1 LVADIFDEVEEQL
14 RSEKYR
20 NIFFRVLPWAVG
32 LGLAALIGAFGWWG
46 WDSWHTRAANKASE
60 NYSVALDL
68 VQSDPDR
75 AFTKFEEVVK
85 GPSRAY
91 KALALM
97 QQGAIRL
104 EAHKTPEAVKLY
116 DQAAK
121 DAPDVVIADMARL
134 KSALALM
141 DTAPYAAM
149 EERLKPLTE
158 EKRPY
163 RAEAFEALAMAKLQA
178 GRAKD
183 ARSDFSVLTLMASA
197 PQSVRERAQAA
208 ISLIDSGSAK
218 ELPAVVKAAAAL
230 PPMPTLPPGL
240 LPQAAPQPDASAGAA
255 G

>member
-1 LVADIFDEVEEQL
+1 MADIFDEVEEQL
-14 RSEKYR
+14 RSEQYR
-20 NIFFRVLPWAVG
+20 KLFFQVLPWAIGIGV
-32 LGLAALIGAFGWWG
+32 AALVIAFGWWG
-46 WDSWHTRAANKASE
+46 WDSWRTRAANKASE
-60 NYSVALDL
+60 DYSAALDL
-68 VQSDPDR
+68 TQASPDK
-75 AFTKFEEVVK
+75 AYAKFELVVK

-97 QQGAIRL
+97 HQGAIRL
-104 EAHKTPEAVKLY
+104 EEKKTAEAVKLY
-116 DQAAK
+116 DAAAK
-121 DAPDVVIADMARL
+121 DAPDPVMADMARL

-141 DTAPYAAM
+141 DTAPYAAI

-158 EKRPY
+158 EKRPF

-197 PQSVRERAQAA
+197 PQSMRERAQAA
-208 ISLIDSGSAK
+208 ISLIDSGTAK
-218 ELPAVVKAAAAL
+218 DLPAAVKAAAAL

-240 LPQAAPQPDASAGAA
+240 LPQAAPQTEDPAGAA

>member
-134 KSALALM
+134 KSALALL
-141 DTAPYAAM
+141 DTAPYA
-149 EERLKPLTE
+149 ELEKRLQPLT
-158 EKRPY
+158 KDGAPY
-163 RAEAFEALAMAKLQA
+163 RMTAKEALAFAKMMAGKTTEARGDFAVLSLSPDSSDA
-178 GRAKD
+178 TRDRARLAMD
-183 ARSDFSVLTLMASA
+183 M
-197 PQSVRERAQAA
+197 
-208 ISLIDSGSAK
+208 IDSGSAK
-218 ELPAVVKAAAAL
+218 SVPAMVKAAAAL
-230 PPMPTLPPGL
+230 PPMPPQSETQ
-240 LPQAAPQPDASAGAA
+240 PQAQTAQPGAA
-255 G
+255 Q